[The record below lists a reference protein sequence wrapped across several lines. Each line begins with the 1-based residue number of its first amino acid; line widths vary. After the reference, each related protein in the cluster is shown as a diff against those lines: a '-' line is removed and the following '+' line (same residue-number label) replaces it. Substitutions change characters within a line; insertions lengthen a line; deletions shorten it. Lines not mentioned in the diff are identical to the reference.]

1 MWPMWIAPMVAS
13 LRTQQEPRRVEAW
26 MFAPLRW
33 ALRKGRTE
41 PVAQPATDT
50 RWWPVLLLE
59 WEREEAEKEELARDV
74 SRRPRWGSSFH
85 PRGVSRL

>member
-1 MWPMWIAPMVAS
+1 MWPMRIAPMVAS

-50 RWWPVLLLE
+50 RWWLVLFWVRAEPLRE
-59 WEREEAEKEELARDV
+59 AARERNNG
-74 SRRPRWGSSFH
+74 SRGP
-85 PRGVSRL
+85 